1 MLCVL
6 VQYALLNFVK
16 ETILVS
22 KPSSLLAFQS
32 RDITWETWVALSSEI
47 KTFLCGREQR
57 KQDVYREV
65 KQQDVL
71 RGCKTLQGNS
81 LRHEIN
87 N

>member
-16 ETILVS
+16 ETILVF
-22 KPSSLLAFQS
+22 KPSSLLTFQS
-32 RDITWETWVALSSEI
+32 SDIPWETWVALSSEI
-47 KTFLCGREQR
+47 KTFLLGGERL
-57 KQDVYREV
+57 KQNVYREV

-71 RGCKTLQGNS
+71 RGCKILQGNS
-81 LRHEIN
+81 LRHKIN

>member
-6 VQYALLNFVK
+6 VPYASLNFVK
-16 ETILVS
+16 ETILAF

-32 RDITWETWVALSSEI
+32 HDIPAETWVALSSQI
-47 KTFLCGREQR
+47 KTFLLGGEHL
-57 KQDVYREV
+57 KQDVYRQV

-71 RGCKTLQGNS
+71 RGCKMLQGNS
-81 LRHEIN
+81 LRQEIN